1 MSRVSPPG
9 DASPW
14 TAEESRR
21 TAEEHAA
28 TGIYGT
34 IVCAAVMAAAHID
47 RAAVLTIAVVGT
59 LLIYWTAERYSRLVA
74 ERIHGGER
82 PTWDHVR
89 EHLTSGWGFVTA
101 SFVPLAVL
109 LLTRLAG
116 ADMSTA
122 VLAGL
127 CASVVLLFLQG
138 WRIGSSGHLARPE
151 RFFVAS
157 AAAVF
162 GLLLIALKSLLH

>member
-1 MSRVSPPG
+1 VKRVQSSDSSPLT
-9 DASPW
+9 D
-14 TAEESRR
+14 EESRR
-21 TAEEHAA
+21 SAEEHAA

-34 IVCAAVMAAAHID
+34 IVSGGVMAAAHLD
-47 RAAVLTIAVVGT
+47 RAATLTIAVVGT

-82 PTWDHVR
+82 PTWAHVR
-89 EHLTSGWGFVTA
+89 EHLTSGWVFVTA
-101 SFVPLAVL
+101 SFVPLGVL
-109 LLTRLAG
+109 LLARLAG
-116 ADMSTA
+116 SDMDTA

-138 WRIGSSGHLARPE
+138 WRIGASGHLDRSE
-151 RFFVAS
+151 RLFVA
-157 AAAVF
+157 AAAAAF